1 MLKAE
6 RVSFGYLDQ
15 TDVLKSVS
23 FKLETGGSLAIIG
36 ASGVGKSTLLKI
48 LAGEL
53 AASAGTVSLDGV
65 RILNQDDTLA
75 NEREGIAYID
85 QENVLVAK
93 TPVRDL
99 LMRKL
104 KEWPE
109 RERRKRIEYIAK
121 YFKVSKLLD
130 KRADT
135 MSAGQAQ
142 RVNIA
147 AGFLKPRLVVLMD
160 EPFSHQDALHKQF
173 LMCQI
178 KLLAE
183 TEGHTLVMTSHV
195 KQEARFMA
203 DKALQLHKGR
213 GIFGNWEELMAR
225 KSNPFLAAFFGPVSG
240 KAAAFMG
247 SEFYLATAKDAVN
260 EDNVKR
266 RLVRAV
272 GERIVWEVLWLRDG
286 TVQVLEREG

>member
-1 MLKAE
+1 MLK
-6 RVSFGYLDQ
+6 GIN
-15 TDVLKSVS
+15 
-23 FKLETGGSLAIIG
+23 FKLEVGGSLAIIG

-48 LAGEL
+48 LAGVL
-53 AASAGTVSLDGV
+53 APDGGV
-65 RILNQDDTLA
+65 VRLGGERILNQDDTLA

-99 LMRKL
+99 LMRNL
-104 KEWPE
+104 KDWPA
-109 RERRKRIEYIAK
+109 RERSKRIEYIAK
-121 YFKVSKLLD
+121 YYKVSKLLD

-147 AGFLKPRLVVLMD
+147 AGFLKPGGVVLMD

-178 KLLAE
+178 KLLAD

-195 KQEARFMA
+195 KQEAMFMT
-203 DKALQLHKGR
+203 DVALQLHKGK
-213 GIFGNWEELMAR
+213 GIFGTWEALMTK

-247 SEFYLATAKDAVN
+247 SDFYIGQATDAVN
-260 EDNVKR
+260 EGNVKK
-266 RLVRAV
+266 RLVRRV
-272 GERIVWEVLWLRDG
+272 GAGLVWEVLWLRDG
-286 TVQVLEREG
+286 TVQVIERAA